1 MRLNLLWLVGQLGI
15 LLELSGALYIAI
27 LSVSIHSRVRRLFS
41 NFDGWR
47 ELPRLVAEVRQQA
60 KTDIVGFMLLAA
72 GLVLQ
77 FISGF
82 KFI

>member
-1 MRLNLLWLVGQLGI
+1 MQLNLLWLVGQLGI

-27 LSVSIHSRVRRLFS
+27 LSVSVHSRVRRLFS

-47 ELPRLVAEVRQQA
+47 ELPHLVTEVRKQA
-60 KTDIVGFMLLAA
+60 KTDIVGFIMLAA

-82 KFI
+82 KFM